1 MKRAILTIAA
11 LIVAIAMI
19 FPISSI
25 SASAASV
32 PVITLEEAN
41 AAANWARSQV
51 GSTAYHTRCPQF
63 VRDCFYYG
71 AGYSYWSVD
80 GNARTLADRWM
91 VCNSDSNIPIGALVF
106 YDYITDLGEG
116 LRNYGHVGIYVGDGQ
131 VVSALKTVT
140 IHGIHSLNNCN
151 YIGWGTYR
159 NYQAE
164 YNHGIKS
171 ISVCA
176 DKVVDYG
183 ESITFGFG
191 ADDKYNVIDY
201 YWLVIQDKSTKKII
215 FEGSVPA
222 NTHTFEYSESLNPGE
237 YTFNV
242 YIRPRNFTRDISISV
257 PFKVKINPITFWK
270 YY

>member
-1 MKRAILTIAA
+1 MKRAILTITA
-11 LIVAIAMI
+11 LIVAIAMMAPVI
-19 FPISSI
+19 SI
-25 SASAASV
+25 SASAATV

-41 AAANWARSQV
+41 AAAIWARSQV
-51 GSTAYHTRCPQF
+51 GSTGYHTRCPQF

-140 IHGIHSLNNCN
+140 IHGIHSLSNCAF
-151 YIGWGTYR
+151 IGWSTYR
-159 NYQAE
+159 NYQME
-164 YNHGIKS
+164 YDHGVNS
-171 ISVCA
+171 VSVCA
-176 DKVVDYG
+176 DKYVEYG
-183 ESITFGFG
+183 EPVTFSF
-191 ADDKYNVIDY
+191 AANDKYNVIDY
-201 YWLVIQDKSTKKII
+201 YWLVIQEKSTNKII

-222 NTHTFEYSESLNPGE
+222 NVHTFQYSEKLNPGD
-237 YTFNV
+237 YLFSV
-242 YIRPRNFTRDISISV
+242 YVRPRNYVKDVSVSV
-257 PFKVKINPITFWK
+257 PFKVRINPMTFWK
-270 YY
+270 YM